1 MKKQLFILLA
11 FISIQSGHL
20 FSMEKSQ
27 RPNLNKFE
35 SLISKTTSE
44 TKVSKE
50 QILAILAVRAL
61 DFESVNIP
69 SFAKATAGQAHPKS
83 ESE

>member
-1 MKKQLFILLA
+1 MKKQLFILLNL
-11 FISIQSGHL
+11 ICIQSGYL

-27 RPNLNKFE
+27 GSNLKKFE
-35 SLISKTTSE
+35 PLLSE
-44 TKVSKE
+44 TAPKNGSR
-50 QILAILAVRAL
+50 QRLLAILAVRAL

-69 SFAKATAGQAHPKS
+69 SFAKATAGQALPKS